1 MNDTDA
7 LELDLFH
14 RFLSLFYRKHQKLL
28 FLLLSQK
35 YFQPLQ
41 EVLQKDITVIVDKLL
56 YAELLQNKA
65 CYFIFS

>member
-41 EVLQKDITVIVDKLL
+41 VIPQKDFFAVADKLL
-56 YAELLQNKA
+56 
-65 CYFIFS
+65 CG

>member
-35 YFQPLQ
+35 YFQQIDVASLCLSFHQ
-41 EVLQKDITVIVDKLL
+41 EITVFYIVVL
-56 YAELLQNKA
+56 
-65 CYFIFS
+65 